1 MKISAGRDLVGY
13 GAFLNETCLGGP
25 SCGYGWRL
33 QDAGWDS
40 FHMKVGWKYWRT
52 IIWNPCLCAAI
63 LMCQWDVFLGIIWVL
78 FIIHCVWCQMP
89 WPNDLATCLS
99 QICLS
104 WCPWVNLL
112 HLSRCL
118 CVFPM
123 FFVVHISFSLIHTL
137 FVLWQTYLVSLGN
150 CSYDTPTLAWRSLA
164 TTESG
169 HLRPQNVTFADR
181 ANKTSTVHAVTCD
194 HTSRSL
200 ATKNWDH
207 LASLGSLVPMHGV
220 GGVGGGVG
228 W

>member
-1 MKISAGRDLVGY
+1 MAGDFRMPAEIVFIWRSA
-13 GAFLNETCLGGP
+13 E
-25 SCGYGWRL
+25 
-33 QDAGWDS
+33 
-40 FHMKVGWKYWRT
+40 KYWRT

-137 FVLWQTYLVSLGN
+137 FVLWQTYLVSLGTAVMTLRH
-150 CSYDTPTLAWRSLA
+150 SYSCFFFKRWLICFRIKDESPLVWPRILWWDSRKGKGVFSFENKLLGLLGCWESLWWFFFWIFFQPIWNGE
-164 TTESG
+164 ESSSDFF
-169 HLRPQNVTFADR
+169 T
-181 ANKTSTVHAVTCD
+181 
-194 HTSRSL
+194 
-200 ATKNWDH
+200 
-207 LASLGSLVPMHGV
+207 GV
-220 GGVGGGVG
+220 
-228 W
+228 